1 MILDYIKNEWINE
14 WMKAWISVWIVIIN
28 KYSKDHKQDLK
39 KHGVAGNTRVKR
51 KTSVKENLYAASVES
66 AD

>member
-1 MILDYIKNEWINE
+1 MNEWRRHVEI
-14 WMKAWISVWIVIIN
+14 VWIVIIN

-39 KHGVAGNTRVKR
+39 HDVAGNTGVKR